1 MSRVKGS
8 LNATNAGKTD
18 QVSFVLGPYHGVS
31 GVWGKTAFSDI
42 HDLCES
48 FQKQVQGNDQQ
59 YNVFQLQGIV
69 GVGAGKKSGLKWC
82 AVKGGAL

>member
-48 FQKQVQGNDQQ
+48 F
-59 YNVFQLQGIV
+59 
-69 GVGAGKKSGLKWC
+69 
-82 AVKGGAL
+82 